1 MEKRKGVLQQSPGP
15 TGEGNNITGTNRIG
29 QGVRPRIV
37 RKKKGCKVSSKSQ
50 LNFQR
55 VEHELFPLKI
65 HFVVDLESLPR
76 RVHDGVPLVHAAV
89 LLGAA
94 LQMIYNLRCVCGGT
108 SWLIL
113 NASTRHLVHV
123 ERERLAASIEREHAT
138 HRTRATRGIHRTL
151 RLWPSLAFRKGGR
164 TN

>member
-1 MEKRKGVLQQSPGP
+1 MKFSTSRARAVP
-15 TGEGNNITGTNRIG
+15 TEDPFR
-29 QGVRPRIV
+29 RR
-37 RKKKGCKVSSKSQ
+37 
-50 LNFQR
+50 
-55 VEHELFPLKI
+55 
-65 HFVVDLESLPR
+65 LESLTR

-113 NASTRHLVHV
+113 NASTRHLVHI

-164 TN
+164 TNQSIILGKGWGNMFGVDSSL